1 MAEYWEKMLFGD
13 GVTTKTDMDVE
24 VDAHEMQYALERI
37 LGMKGDKIRAIFEGI
52 DKAKGRYS
60 SKLFQKA
67 NRLFT
72 KRYKKHPDRYKR
84 KSNMEYN
91 AEFNE

>member
-1 MAEYWEKMLFGD
+1 
-13 GVTTKTDMDVE
+13 
-24 VDAHEMQYALERI
+24 
-37 LGMKGDKIRAIFEGI
+37 MKGDKIRAIFEGI

-60 SKLFQKA
+60 SKLCQKA
-67 NRLFT
+67 KDLL
-72 KRYKKHPDRYKR
+72 KARYKEHSERYKV